1 MAAAHADHFGR
12 NTDRGGIGRQIFEHH
27 TARADTDII
36 PDIHR
41 AKHLGTG
48 TDQHVI
54 AQCGV
59 ALAGIL
65 AGAAQGNA
73 VVDGAVITDFCRFA
87 EHDAH
92 TVVNEQPVADLGTG
106 VNLDAGQVAGQLA
119 DEARQEETLV
129 TVQKMCNFVRYQ
141 HMETGVQND
150 DLRHIACGR
159 VLVPDVFCVCPKSH
173 PTYLISFV
181 SYPEYPRKTLG
192 YPEF

>member
-1 MAAAHADHFGR
+1 MD
-12 NTDRGGIGRQIFEHH
+12 
-27 TARADTDII
+27 
-36 PDIHR
+36 
-41 AKHLGTG
+41 
-48 TDQHVI
+48 
-54 AQCGV
+54 
-59 ALAGIL
+59 
-65 AGAAQGNA
+65 
-73 VVDGAVITDFCRFA
+73 
-87 EHDAH
+87 
-92 TVVNEQPVADLGTG
+92 
-106 VNLDAGQVAGQLA
+106 LDAGQVAGQLA

-150 DLRHIACGR
+150 DLRHIACSR

>member
-1 MAAAHADHFGR
+1 MAVNISQQLIAYRKANKLTQEDVAALMDTTQQTVA
-12 NTDRGGIGRQIFEHH
+12 NWERGTMPR
-27 TARADTDII
+27 
-36 PDIHR
+36 PM
-41 AKHLGTG
+41 
-48 TDQHVI
+48 
-54 AQCGV
+54 

-106 VNLDAGQVAGQLA
+106 VDLDAGQVAGQLA

-150 DLRHIACGR
+150 DLRHIACSR